1 MDSLSKY
8 YRKLHKDL
16 FRSFSSLIEKQDE
29 KKVHKMR
36 LIYKR
41 IRVINKF
48 ISKELRGKDLF
59 RHQSD
64 KLDSIF
70 AFSGMSR
77 EFHISVKLVKSCQRS
92 FNQSYEQFAG
102 FLEIRK
108 KEVDTIVNDLIIETD
123 FELIKKDAKKIY
135 RYLEKF
141 SEKKIYRKAL
151 RFIKRKIKRIESLVY
166 ICIENK
172 RYHAIR
178 THIKD
183 VFSFLKLFFTYN
195 DFRKLNFNEE
205 RLKRIGVNL
214 GRWHDLDILQKN
226 LNDFFT
232 LNHITDYHLPESKYR
247 LLLDHIR
254 IKQNKLLAQIDYK
267 IIKTNLDIS
276 YFIGNESRNQII
288 QPVERSRENT

>member
-1 MDSLSKY
+1 MVSLAKY

-16 FRSFSSLIEKQDE
+16 LKSFSDLIEKYDE

-36 LIYKR
+36 LVCKR

-48 ISKELRGKDLF
+48 ISKELNGKELF

-70 AFSGMSR
+70 AFSGMAR
-77 EFHISVKLVKSCQRS
+77 EIHISVKLVNTCQKSL
-92 FNQSYEQFAG
+92 NLSYEEFAE
-102 FLEIRK
+102 FLENK
-108 KEVDTIVNDLIIETD
+108 KIEVDTILKDLITETD
-123 FELIKKDAKKIY
+123 IEPIKKSAKKIY
-135 RYLEKF
+135 RFLKDL

-151 RFIKRKIKRIESLVY
+151 RFIKRKIKRIKSLVY
-166 ICIENK
+166 VCIENK

-183 VFSFLKLFFTYN
+183 VFSFLKLFFTHN
-195 DFRKLNFNEE
+195 DFQKLNFNEN
-205 RLKRIGVNL
+205 RLKNIGVNL

-232 LNHITDYHLPESKYR
+232 INHITDYNEPDSKYKA
-247 LLLDHIR
+247 LLEHIR
-254 IKQNKLLAQIDYK
+254 IKQNNLLAQIDRK
-267 IIKTNLDIS
+267 IIKTNLEIS
-276 YFIGNESRNQII
+276 YFIKKE
-288 QPVERSRENT
+288 